1 MSQPLSQTKPA
12 RAPAAADTTKIEWTA
27 ITDAQGVAVPG
38 YTFNPWEGCAKVSA
52 GCANCYAEGQHNLY
66 YSALKSEGQ
75 PGTCWGVNAPRLA
88 RTEVYW
94 KAPLRWN
101 KLAAEAQAAGREVN
115 RRRVFC
121 ASMADVFEDQPEASR
136 AHAGTSGRVPTG
148 KGTDREVRFVDID
161 HVRVRLL
168 RLIYDTP
175 HLDWLLLT
183 KRPENIVPAL
193 KRAMLHIAPCPYP
206 FLQWVVNWIEG
217 TPPVNVWLGTSV
229 EHQMAAEERIPRL
242 LEAPAVQYFLSCE
255 PLLGP
260 LDLPL
265 KYCVGCHGFTRTI
278 EVNNGKDWGCAGC
291 KTYKGS
297 YRGRAFQ
304 PSSVRGIGWVIVGG
318 ESGPRARLQ
327 NPEWVRGIQAQCK
340 EAGVPFLFKQ
350 MGLLW
355 GKAEGASDKHG
366 GKLEEIPAEFRVRES
381 PPSIRG
387 SGEGIDPPKR
397 TK

>member
-1 MSQPLSQTKPA
+1 MGQ
-12 RAPAAADTTKIEWTA
+12 DTKISWTSILDTA
-27 ITDAQGVAVPG
+27 GNEVSG
-38 YTFNPWEGCAKVSA
+38 STFSPWEGCAKVSA

-66 YSALKSEGQ
+66 YSALKGEDR

-88 RTEVYW
+88 RTEAYW
-94 KAPLRWN
+94 RAPLRWDRQ
-101 KLAAEAQAAGREVN
+101 AAEAQKAGLEVN

-136 AHAGTSGRVPTG
+136 AHAGTTGRVPTG
-148 KGTDREVRFVDID
+148 NGGAREVRFVDIAPL
-161 HVRVRLL
+161 RLRLL

-183 KRPENIVPAL
+183 KRPGNIVPELTLAL
-193 KRAMLHIAPCPYP
+193 HEAQNSGRGDIAAGQTYT
-206 FLQWVVNWIEG
+206 FRRWLREWVANDN
-217 TPPVNVWLGTSV
+217 PPVNVWLGTSV
-229 EHQMAAEERIPRL
+229 EHQMAAEERIHL
-242 LEAPAVQYFLSCE
+242 LLQAPAVQYFLSCE

-265 KYCVGCHGFTRTI
+265 KYCCGCHGFTPTV
-278 EVNNGKDWGCAGC
+278 EVNNGKDWGCAHC

-297 YRGRAFQ
+297 YKGRAFQ

-327 NPEWVRGIQAQCK
+327 EAEWVRAVQAQCK

-350 MGLLW
+350 MGSVW
-355 GKAEGASDKHG
+355 TKAVGGSDKHG
-366 GKLEEIPAEFRVRES
+366 GKLEEIPAEFHVRQS
-381 PPSIRG
+381 PPSVWPAPVE
-387 SGEGIDPPKR
+387 SEADFV
-397 TK
+397 